1 MPARNNCQRET
12 VMITKSKIA
21 AALAALT
28 LATSLAI
35 PTGAA
40 QAHGR
45 GWGIGAAI
53 VGGAIVGGAIANE
66 AAYGGYYVDGY
77 RRCRWER
84 QYDSYGFYV
93 GTARVCRVY

>member
-1 MPARNNCQRET
+1 
-12 VMITKSKIA
+12 MITKSKIA
-21 AALAALT
+21 ATLAALT
-28 LATSLAI
+28 LATSLTI

-40 QAHGR
+40 QAR

-53 VGGAIVGGAIANE
+53 VGGAIVGAAIADS
-66 AAYGGYYVDGY
+66 AAYDDY

-93 GTARVCRVY
+93 GTARVCRYY